1 MSSLWNLGFRPFFL
15 FGVAWSILQIV
26 VWAAFQAGWI
36 SAVPLSDPL
45 VWHAHEMIFGY
56 VLAIVAGFILTA
68 SQNWTGIP
76 GVHGTSL
83 KALVLIW
90 GLARASSIFW
100 GSAPLLFALV
110 DLSFLP
116 ILAWALKPYLWQKS
130 QSHNKVFF
138 LLFLG
143 LFLLNLLVH
152 LSVLGWYSFPA
163 RSALHGSIYL
173 AILMIAVIAG
183 RVIPFFA
190 GVVIPGIKPVRKVWV
205 EILSFASLTAFSF
218 SAVFWEFSKLTAGL
232 AVLAA
237 LAHTIRWILWR
248 PWSSVRL
255 PVLLV
260 LYVAYLWIPVGLM
273 LGGLAALGLVPPSIA
288 THAFTVGCIGTMIYG
303 MITRVALG
311 HSGRPI
317 RVSPFI
323 VFGYAL
329 ITTAALARVLGPWI
343 FPQHSLMA
351 FEVSGSL
358 WVLAHVIFLFI
369 YAPILC
375 SPRADGKAG

>member
-1 MSSLWNLGFRPFFL
+1 
-15 FGVAWSILQIV
+15 
-26 VWAAFQAGWI
+26 
-36 SAVPLSDPL
+36 
-45 VWHAHEMIFGY
+45 
-56 VLAIVAGFILTA
+56 
-68 SQNWTGIP
+68 
-76 GVHGTSL
+76 
-83 KALVLIW
+83 LI
-90 GLARASSIFW
+90 
-100 GSAPLLFALV
+100 

-116 ILAWALKPYLWQKS
+116 ILAWALKPYLWQRS

-152 LSVLGWYSFPA
+152 LSVLGWYSLPA

-183 RVIPFFA
+183 RVIPFCA
-190 GVVIPGIKPVRKVWV
+190 GVVSPGIKPVKKKWV
-205 EILSFASLTAFSF
+205 EIFSFASLAAFSF
-218 SAVFWEFSKLTAGL
+218 SAVFWEFSKLTAAL
-232 AVLAA
+232 AALTA

-255 PVLLV
+255 PVLFV
-260 LYVAYLWIPVGLM
+260 LYVAYLWIPVGLI

-311 HSGRPI
+311 HSGRPM
-317 RVSPFI
+317 RVDQFI

-329 ITTAALARVLGPWI
+329 ISIAALVRVLGPWI
-343 FPQHSLMA
+343 FPQQSLMA
-351 FEVSGSL
+351 FEISGSL
-358 WVLAHVIFLFI
+358 WFLSHVIFLTI
-369 YAPILC
+369 YSPILC
-375 SPRADGKAG
+375 SPRADGKPG